1 MIDGPYSV
9 PAAPGVPA
17 TGLMAGVLCAFSVPV
32 VRGPA
37 ALPPAQGVAAMNA
50 IDAAAMTPAF
60 LAVFAGAGGV
70 CAVTAVVTFV
80 RRAAGPGKGLARE
93 ERQKALSPTLRA
105 WSAGRIVSG
114 GVCRPDD
121 ARPVA
126 PDARKTAMAD
136 PRGFMTTPR
145 QEWPRRPV
153 EERVRDWNEVYVP
166 GALLPVVGKQADRC
180 MDCGI
185 PFCHHA
191 CPLGNLIPEWN
202 DLVSREDWRAASD
215 RLHATNNFPE
225 FTGRLCP
232 APCEAGCVLAINQP
246 AVTIKNVECAIAD
259 RAWEDGSTR
268 PRPPERLSERT
279 VAVIGS
285 GPAGLAAAQQLTR
298 AGHTVT
304 VYEKNDRLGGLM
316 RYGIP
321 EFKMEKHHLERR
333 LEQMRAEGTAF
344 RTSAAVGRDVGAVEL
359 RSRYDAVV
367 VATGATAWRE
377 LPVPGRE
384 LRGVHQAMEYLPLAN
399 RVREGDLEASPLS
412 AAGKHVVIVGGGDT
426 GADCLGTAVR
436 EGAASVTQLDIY
448 AQPGTER
455 DEDAEPWPTY
465 PKLYRLSAAHEEAR
479 DLRTA
484 PAADADARLFAASTL
499 RFAGDADGHVREL
512 HLTEVDAQR
521 RPVPGTGRTL
531 PADLVLLAL
540 GFSGPDRRD
549 GLIGQLGLTLEPRG
563 TIARDAGFATDVPGV
578 FAAGDAARGQS
589 LIVWAIAEG
598 RAVAAAVDRYLTG
611 SSALPAPI
619 SAHDRPMTV

>member
-1 MIDGPYSV
+1 
-9 PAAPGVPA
+9 
-17 TGLMAGVLCAFSVPV
+17 
-32 VRGPA
+32 
-37 ALPPAQGVAAMNA
+37 
-50 IDAAAMTPAF
+50 
-60 LAVFAGAGGV
+60 
-70 CAVTAVVTFV
+70 
-80 RRAAGPGKGLARE
+80 
-93 ERQKALSPTLRA
+93 
-105 WSAGRIVSG
+105 
-114 GVCRPDD
+114 
-121 ARPVA
+121 
-126 PDARKTAMAD
+126 MAD
-136 PRGFMTTPR
+136 PKGFLNTPR
-145 QEWPRRPV
+145 QDWPRRPV
-153 EERVRDWNEVYVP
+153 GERVRDWDEVYVP
-166 GALLPVVGKQADRC
+166 GALLPIISKQADRC

-185 PFCHHA
+185 PFCHDA

-202 DLVSREDWRAASD
+202 DLVSREDWQDAAN

-259 RAWEDGSTR
+259 RAWQEGLAP
-268 PRPPERLSERT
+268 PRLPDRLSGRT

-285 GPAGLAAAQQLTR
+285 GPTGLAAAQQLTR
-298 AGHTVT
+298 AGHTVA
-304 VYEKNDRLGGLM
+304 VYEKDDRIGGLM

-333 LEQMRAEGTAF
+333 IEQMRAEGTRF
-344 RTSAAVGRDVGAVEL
+344 RTSTAVGRDIGAAEL

-367 VATGATAWRE
+367 LATGATAWRE

-384 LRGVHQAMEYLPLAN
+384 LRGIEQAMAYLPLAN
-399 RVREGDLEASPLS
+399 RVCEGDLESSPMS

-455 DEDAEPWPTY
+455 DDDAEPWPTY
-465 PKLYRLSAAHEEAR
+465 PKIYRLSAAHEEAR
-479 DLRTA
+479 DLGSA

-499 RFAGDADGHVREL
+499 RFSGDDEGHVRRL
-512 HLTEVDAQR
+512 HLVEVDALRQ
-521 RPVPGTGRTL
+521 PVPGTERTL

-540 GFSGPDRRD
+540 GFSGPDRAD
-549 GLIGQLGLTLEPRG
+549 GLVDQLGLEMEPRG
-563 TIARDAGFATDVPGV
+563 TISRDAGFATNVPGV

-598 RAVAAAVDRYLTG
+598 RAVAAAVDEYLTG
-611 SSALPAPI
+611 TSRLPAPI
-619 SAHDRPMTV
+619 SPYDRPMTV